1 MLYPVR
7 GVPFAKGA
15 VHVTMALLATTEVT
29 GATGVTGIVAQRI
42 EAARLG

>member
-1 MLYPVR
+1 M
-7 GVPFAKGA
+7 
-15 VHVTMALLATTEVT
+15 MALLETTEVT